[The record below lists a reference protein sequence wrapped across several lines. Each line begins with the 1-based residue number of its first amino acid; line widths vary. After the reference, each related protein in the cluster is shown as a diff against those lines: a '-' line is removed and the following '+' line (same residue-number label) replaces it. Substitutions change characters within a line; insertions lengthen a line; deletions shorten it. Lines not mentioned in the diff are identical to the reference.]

1 MRKLFGLILSV
12 LFIAPVWASL
22 DSETKG
28 FTKQAGFIDVYTN
41 ASTNQLYLGV
51 DKQLGEHIYYPSL
64 ARGLGSNDIGLDRGQ
79 LGESMLTSFEGRGDR
94 VLLKQHNLNYRGT
107 SQNALE
113 NLAVEEA
120 FADHILYSFKVVAED
135 DEQWLIDATAF
146 VLADHYGVADRL
158 KNQKQGSYKANAD
171 RSKIFAKRTKAFETN
186 TELEAAVAFI
196 GGGAGQYVRDV
207 AANTDGFVLHLH
219 HSFIALPEAGY
230 QPLAFE
236 PNSGFFNLEYVDY
249 SAPLDADTRKR
260 LIMRHRLE
268 KKEPRAAMSEAVA
281 PIVYYLDRGA
291 PEPVRTALI
300 EGAMWWA
307 DAFEAAGFKDA
318 YRVEMLPE
326 GADPMDVRYNMI
338 HWVHRATRGWSYGY
352 SVSDPRTGEILKG
365 NVTLGSL
372 RVRQDLLIAQA
383 MLNDAQ
389 DERAEQLALARIRQ
403 LSAHEV
409 GHTLGIAHNFAAS
422 ASDRASVM
430 DYPHPLIELD
440 NGKISLSN
448 DYKEGIGEWD
458 KLVVQYGYGD
468 NPADTYQQML
478 KSGIE
483 FISDPGAR
491 PVGGS
496 HPAGHLWDNGANAA
510 DELTR
515 VMAVRKHVLENLTE
529 KALPKHQP
537 WSSLDLW
544 LVPVYNMHRYQ
555 IEGAAKLIAGVQYR
569 SNSQTDVLVENKAV
583 NVQSQKAALQ
593 AMLATLQP
601 ENLVLPAKLEAKI
614 APIAYGYNR
623 SRENSPTQAANVVD
637 NVAMAE
643 ALARHSLRY
652 LLNAQ
657 RLHRL
662 NLQSSLDDAQ
672 FNADTLIN
680 ELLNQVREAK
690 DNGREQLIA
699 QRIASVTHDSL
710 IDLMNSSD
718 VSDEVQAAAWWRLV
732 EQKRWAQRRSAVKG
746 NPGFWKFEAA
756 KIEQAVSAFERN
768 KINRLPPGSP
778 I

>member
-1 MRKLFGLILSV
+1 MRQLLGVILAMMLIQTA
-12 LFIAPVWASL
+12 FANIT
-22 DSETKG
+22 EKTEG
-28 FTKQAGFIDVYTN
+28 FEKQEGFIDIYTDT
-41 ASTNQLYLGV
+41 ASNKLYLGV
-51 DKQLGEHIYYPSL
+51 PKALGKHIYYPSL

-79 LGESMLTSFEGRGDR
+79 LGTSMLTSFEYRGDR
-94 VLLKQHNLNYRGT
+94 ILFKQHNTYFRGT
-107 SQNALE
+107 SSNSFE

-120 FADHILYSFKVVAED
+120 FTDHILYSFKLVAENSD
-135 DEQWLIDATAF
+135 YWLVDATDF
-146 VLADHYGVADRL
+146 VLSDHYGVAERL
-158 KNQKQGSYKANAD
+158 KAQKQGSYKADSA
-171 RSKIFAKRTKAFETN
+171 RSTVFAKRTKAFEKN
-186 TELEAAVAFI
+186 TELEAAVAFV
-196 GGGAGQYVRDV
+196 GSGAGRYMRDV
-207 AANTDGFVLHLH
+207 AANPKGFVLHLH
-219 HSFIALPEAGY
+219 HSFVALPEPGY

-260 LIMRHRLE
+260 LIMRHRLTKADLGAE
-268 KKEPRAAMSEAVA
+268 LSEPVE

-307 DAFEAAGFKDA
+307 DAFTAAGYKDA
-318 YRVEMLPE
+318 FRVEMLPE

-383 MLNDAQ
+383 MLNDAE

-430 DYPHPLIELD
+430 DYPHPLIEMTE
-440 NGKISLSN
+440 GKVSLVN

-458 KLVVQYGYGD
+458 KLVVKYGYGD
-468 NPADTYQQML
+468 APDAAYQEML
-478 KSGIE
+478 ASGIE

-496 HPAGHLWDNGANAA
+496 HPAGHLWDNGTDSAV
-510 DELTR
+510 ELER
-515 VMAVRKHVLENLTE
+515 MLALRKQVISNLSE

-544 LVPVYNMHRYQ
+544 LVPVYNMHRFQ
-555 IEGAAKLIAGVQYR
+555 IEGAAKLIGGVSYR
-569 SNSQTDVLVENKAV
+569 SNSQRDQLVENKAV
-583 NVQSQKAALQ
+583 DSGVQMAAIE
-593 AMLATLQP
+593 AMLSTLLP
-601 ENLVLPAKLEAKI
+601 TNLVLPATLEAKI
-614 APIAYGYNR
+614 NPVAYGYSR
-623 SRENSPTQAANVVD
+623 SRESSPTQAGNQVD

-643 ALARHSLRY
+643 ALVRHSLRY

-662 NLQSSLDDAQ
+662 NIQASLDENQ
-672 FNADTLIN
+672 IGADRFVERILMQI
-680 ELLNQVREAK
+680 REIQGSA
-690 DNGREQLIA
+690 REQLIA
-699 QRIASVTHDSL
+699 LRVASVTHDAM

-718 VSDEVQAAAWWRLV
+718 VTDEVQAAVWWRLT
-732 EQKRWAQRRSAVKG
+732 EQKRWAQRKSAIKG

-756 KIEQAVSAFERN
+756 KLEQALETFERN
-768 KINRLPPGSP
+768 SSMKLPPGSP